1 MRKGQSAPEVNWH
14 AVVDGFAVEV
24 VSTFLV
30 CYSVLVSWCEV
41 GYVPSNDW
49 VAEFVPAVAM
59 ALSVICVKDK
69 DGVFAD
75 VSPFVTLLE
84 ACIGAYES
92 GVEIASRVAGQL
104 AGAAVAMLLSCTP
117 GAGVADMTERHTM
130 PPVAL
135 VAFNAAST
143 AIALITVLYVVV
155 PLLVPKPMA
164 GGAGV
169 ASVTL
174 AMAHWFT
181 WRYLQLSQKL
191 LKTAPKRA
199 SLAHLMRLLCPT

>member
-14 AVVDGFAVEV
+14 AVVDGFAVEF
-24 VSTFLV
+24 VSTFMV
-30 CYSVLVSWCEV
+30 CYSVLASWCEV
-41 GYVPSNDW
+41 GYVPPNDW
-49 VAEFVPAVAM
+49 AAEFVPAVAM
-59 ALSVICVKDK
+59 ALSVICVRDK

-75 VSPFVTLLE
+75 TSPFVTLIE
-84 ACIGAYES
+84 ACIGAYDS

-117 GAGVADMTERHTM
+117 GAGVADMTERHAM

-143 AIALITVLYVVV
+143 AMALITVLYVVV
-155 PLLVPKPMA
+155 PLLPPKPMAGPPRPMA

-174 AMAHWFT
+174 AMTHWFT
-181 WRYLQLSQKL
+181 WRYLQLLQ
-191 LKTAPKRA
+191 T
-199 SLAHLMRLLCPT
+199 RLL